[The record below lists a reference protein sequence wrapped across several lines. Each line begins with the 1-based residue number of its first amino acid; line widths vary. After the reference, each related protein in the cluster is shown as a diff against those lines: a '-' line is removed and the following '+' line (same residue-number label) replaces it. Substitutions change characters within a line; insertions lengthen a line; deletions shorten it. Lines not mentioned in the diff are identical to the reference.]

1 MRTVHTRVCCHFLFA
16 LHPFLLVTMSG
27 IADMWNRIMGKGAQ
41 EISLPLDD
49 VYRKSDRRRVV
60 IDGTQVNTII
70 AALGC
75 DCARALTCS

>member
-1 MRTVHTRVCCHFLFA
+1 
-16 LHPFLLVTMSG
+16 
-27 IADMWNRIMGKGAQ
+27 MGKGAQ

-60 IDGTQVNTII
+60 IDGTQVSTII